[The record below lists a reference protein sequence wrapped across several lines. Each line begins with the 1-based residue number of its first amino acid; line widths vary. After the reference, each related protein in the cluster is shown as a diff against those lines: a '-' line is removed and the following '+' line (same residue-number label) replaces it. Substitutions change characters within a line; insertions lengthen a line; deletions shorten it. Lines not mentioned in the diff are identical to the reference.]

1 MYPWATPDNHKDR
14 PARLEAVEPTLRIE
28 ALAQRIAAEGVDVG
42 HLLGRQYRESNRDGT
57 ICRSRDHR

>member
-1 MYPWATPDNHKDR
+1 
-14 PARLEAVEPTLRIE
+14 
-28 ALAQRIAAEGVDVG
+28 VDVG